1 MKDQI
6 TEILRKQGIVSQINY
21 ETTAEEIESH
31 VFEFMDWVKKN
42 CTIID
47 FKDGY
52 LWQFIDNDWPTS
64 CGNKELYD
72 AWFIH
77 IHNKGIPM
85 LPVTS
90 SQIKS
95 VGFKD
100 NTLYVEF
107 NTGDVYSYKD
117 VPDGLFVN
125 LRFAESVGKF
135 FASEVK
141 GKYDYVK
148 TDKKV
153 VERELKDV

>member
-1 MKDQI
+1 MKEQI
-6 TEILRKQGIVSQINY
+6 VKILSSESNSKLLTYSSRQEYISKS
-21 ETTAEEIESH
+21 AEEIESH
-31 VFEFMDWVKKN
+31 VFEFVDWLISDKS
-42 CTIID
+42 TMIIRSMQIGANNSRD
-47 FKDGY
+47 AYNYWFVSVY
-52 LWQFIDNDWPTS
+52 
-64 CGNKELYD
+64 NKVS
-72 AWFIH
+72 
-77 IHNKGIPM
+77 M

-95 VGFKD
+95 MGFKD

-107 NTGDVYSYKD
+107 NKGDVYSYKD
-117 VPDGLFVN
+117 VPDGLYVN

-153 VERELKDV
+153 VERELK

>member
-31 VFEFMDWVKKN
+31 VFEFMEWLKYH
-42 CTIID
+42 CYRHIH
-47 FKDGY
+47 
-52 LWQFIDNDWPTS
+52 LWGITDDTS
-64 CGNKELYD
+64 NIYYGTKELYD
-72 AWFIH
+72 YWLKL
-77 IHNKGIPM
+77 NSSIPM

-107 NTGDVYSYKD
+107 NKGDVYSYAN

-148 TDKKV
+148 TDRV
-153 VERELKDV
+153 VTNGELK

>member
-1 MKDQI
+1 MDKIENYFKDADAVLI
-6 TEILRKQGIVSQINY
+6 GNGKKPISGK
-21 ETTAEEIESH
+21 
-31 VFEFMDWVKKN
+31 VFEAIKKHIKDLE
-42 CTIID
+42 TETGLVIIIAD
-47 FKDGY
+47 FY
-52 LWQFIDNDWPTS
+52 AI
-64 CGNKELYD
+64 Y
-72 AWFIH
+72 A
-77 IHNKGIPM
+77 IPM

-95 VGFKD
+95 IGFKD

-107 NTGDVYSYKD
+107 NKGDVYSYKD

-153 VERELKDV
+153 VEGELK